1 MYSAEQAALLMNKGN
16 VIAYPTEAVWG
27 LGCDPFNQ
35 QAVYELLS
43 LKNRSVD
50 KGLIL
55 VADDCL
61 QLRPYIEAELL
72 LKLEKAIFDRP
83 TTWLMPYLANAL
95 PSWVTG
101 QHDTVAVRV
110 SQHPTIKTLTQAF
123 GGPIIS
129 TSANPAGCLA
139 AREIFQ
145 VRRYFGLQLPLC
157 RGRISGE
164 ARPSQIIDALTSKT
178 LRQ

>member
-1 MYSAEQAALLMNKGN
+1 MKKGE

-35 QAVYELLS
+35 QAVKDLLK
-43 LKNRSVD
+43 LKNRPVD

-55 VADDCL
+55 VADHWS
-61 QLRPYIEAELL
+61 QLSPYIETGLL
-72 LKLEKAIFDRP
+72 SKAQQLVPERP
-83 TTWLMPYLANAL
+83 TTWLLPYLANAL
-95 PSWVTG
+95 PTWVTG

-110 SQHPTIKTLTQAF
+110 SQHPTIKALTQAF
-123 GGPIIS
+123 NGPIIS
-129 TSANPAGCLA
+129 SSANPAGCSA

-164 ARPSQIIDALTSKT
+164 ARPSQIIDAVTGKS
-178 LRQ
+178 LRH